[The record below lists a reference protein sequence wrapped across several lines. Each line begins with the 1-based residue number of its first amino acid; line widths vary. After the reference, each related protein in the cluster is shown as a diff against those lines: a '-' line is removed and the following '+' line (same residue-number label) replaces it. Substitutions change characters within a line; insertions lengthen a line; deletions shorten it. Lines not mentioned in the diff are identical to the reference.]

1 MANASELKRPGK
13 RGNPRDQSV
22 PPHHADGAQSV
33 AYGDW
38 LLKFCVSVSWRVI
51 LEFREKDS
59 LSDYTD
65 EQLIRIDAAS
75 RAWADF
81 LLGRISHPGMFE
93 QHFLLMDAIEE
104 APSDML
110 PANINRYILCFVDSD
125 VVRGSGTLFT
135 YAKLGKFLIL
145 GFMQLARPKE
155 WSDKST
161 M

>member
-1 MANASELKRPGK
+1 MPA
-13 RGNPRDQSV
+13 RGSGGLVSSCSLLINGILAALRQKFHLSTCPNFAGHLYPRDQSV

-81 LLGRISHPGMFE
+81 LLGRIPHPGMFE
-93 QHFLLMDAIEE
+93 QHFLLMDAIE
-104 APSDML
+104 
-110 PANINRYILCFVDSD
+110 
-125 VVRGSGTLFT
+125 
-135 YAKLGKFLIL
+135 
-145 GFMQLARPKE
+145 
-155 WSDKST
+155 
-161 M
+161 